1 MFRADMHKKEK
12 TNKIQVEG
20 EGTITQTS
28 LWNQEKMDL
37 KYQVARQ
44 RLTQANY
51 DNMAKHKGIGVNEVS
66 TSFSFYA
73 PYTNSSGTKTW
84 SWFKTAEEAA
94 NGTPNYA
101 KAWDNDY
108 VLIGHASYP
117 FVVRS
122 GYCGLGGSAGVLYS
136 NITNGN
142 GNSYYGFRPVVVL

>member
-1 MFRADMHKKEK
+1 MHKKEK

-20 EGTITQTS
+20 EGTIMQTS
-28 LWNQEKMDL
+28 LWSQEKMDL

-51 DNMAKHKGIGVNEVS
+51 NNMAKHKGIGVNEVS

-73 PYTNSSGTKTW
+73 PYINSSGTKTW

-101 KAWDNDY
+101 RAWDNDY
-108 VLIGHASYP
+108 VLIGHASTP
-117 FVVRS
+117 FVVRGGHCSS
-122 GYCGLGGSAGVLYS
+122 GSGAGVLYS
-136 NITNGN
+136 YMTHGYAD
-142 GNSYYGFRPVVVL
+142 SYYGFRSVLVL